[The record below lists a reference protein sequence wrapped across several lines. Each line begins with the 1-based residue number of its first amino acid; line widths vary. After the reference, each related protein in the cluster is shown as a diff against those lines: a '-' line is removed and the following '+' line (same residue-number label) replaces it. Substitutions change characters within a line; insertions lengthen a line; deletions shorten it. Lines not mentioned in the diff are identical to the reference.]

1 MSRLLILGD
10 PVVTLGDEAWI
21 PDGAL
26 IVEDQRIVTAGP
38 REQLESAGPFERVL
52 GSPGHFVMPGWV
64 NCHYH
69 TDSAAGPGLFDTV
82 FEINNVQ
89 MNAGSGSGSEEDVY
103 TVTLYALMNAIKGG
117 QTACVNMFYG
127 RPDYEFFGA
136 DAALRAFD
144 EIGFRGAFGLVSRD
158 QNRYVH
164 EDDGRFLS
172 RLPGDLA
179 AEVRASGMGYAWPV
193 DAVFDAFR
201 SLAERWQDHDDRL
214 RVIVAPDWTPSCS
227 DDLYRRSRA
236 LADEY
241 VTGITSHVLETRAE
255 MMYSLSAH
263 GEPAVKR
270 LQRLGVLGPDF
281 TAAHFV
287 WVSDEEIGV
296 FADSGAVASNDPGS
310 NLRLCTGIA
319 RVRDVMD
326 AGGRVAF
333 GTDNI
338 SFSDTEDFFQEVRL
352 ACYLQRTPHQID
364 QGRLDS
370 ERVLR
375 AAAENGARALG
386 FEGRLG
392 SLRPGQFAD
401 LLVLRRDRVFAPDG
415 RYANT
420 PVLDVI
426 LDRADASDIAN
437 VLIHGRVVLEH
448 GRLTTVDEDRVM
460 RQLGD
465 AAARLYHKSPEGERL
480 WQLGGLL
487 VPTVQDFYRPW
498 YETPTQPAHQ
508 YNVAAA
514 PSPTPP
520 PAPPD
525 LGSA

>member
-1 MSRLLILGD
+1 MSRILIVGD
-10 PVVTLGDEAWI
+10 PVVTLADQACI
-21 PDGAL
+21 RDGAL
-26 IVEDQRIVTAGP
+26 IVEDERIIAAGP
-38 REQLESAGPFERVL
+38 REELESAGPFAQVL
-52 GSPGHFVMPGWV
+52 GSPGHFVMPGWI

-89 MNAGSGSGSEEDVY
+89 MNAGSGSGTEEDVY
-103 TVTLYALMNAIKGG
+103 TVTLFALMNAIKGG

-127 RPDYEFFGA
+127 SPEHELFGA
-136 DAALRAFD
+136 DASLRAFD

-164 EDDGRFLS
+164 EDDDQFLA
-172 RLPGDLA
+172 RLPDDLA
-179 AEVRASGMGYAWPV
+179 QEVRASGMGYAWPV
-193 DAVFDAFR
+193 DDVFDAFR
-201 SLAERWQDHDDRL
+201 TLADRWQDHDDRL

-227 DDLYRRSRA
+227 DELYARSRA

-241 VTGITSHVLETRAE
+241 ATGITSHVLETRAE
-255 MMYSLSAH
+255 MMYNLSAH

-287 WVSDEEIGV
+287 WVTDEEIGI

-319 RVRDVMD
+319 RVRDIMD
-326 AGGRVAF
+326 GGGRIAF

-352 ACYLQRTPHQID
+352 ACYLQRTPHHID
-364 QGRLDS
+364 QRRLDS

-392 SLRPGQFAD
+392 SLRPGQLAD
-401 LLVLRRDRVFAPDG
+401 LLVLRRDRVFGPDG
-415 RYANT
+415 RYANSA
-420 PVLDVI
+420 VLDVI
-426 LDRADASDIAN
+426 LDRADAGDIDH
-437 VLIHGRVVLEH
+437 VLIHGRVVLEY
-448 GRLTTVDEDRVM
+448 GRMKTIDEDRLIK
-460 RQLGD
+460 QLAD
-465 AAARLYHKSPEGERL
+465 ATTRLYQKSPQGERL
-480 WQLGGLL
+480 WALGGML
-487 VPTVQDFYRPW
+487 VPTVEDFYRPW
-498 YETPTQPAHQ
+498 YQAPTDPAHQ

-514 PSPTPP
+514 SPP
-520 PAPPD
+520 PPPSEE
-525 LGSA
+525 GVRP